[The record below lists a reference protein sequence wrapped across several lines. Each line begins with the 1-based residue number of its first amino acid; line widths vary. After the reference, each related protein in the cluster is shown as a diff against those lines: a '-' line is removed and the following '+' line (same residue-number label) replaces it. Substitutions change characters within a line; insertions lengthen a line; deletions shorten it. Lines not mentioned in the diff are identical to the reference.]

1 MERLT
6 YFLSKLWTFVSTIH
20 PLIFLTI
27 LIVSGLLFF
36 VSKRTI
42 QKLRPQTSSQNL
54 VVFAVTVFI
63 GLPFLVL
70 ILLLIVDLILKDQP
84 F

>member
-63 GLPFLVL
+63 GLPFLGL
-70 ILLLIVDLILKDQP
+70 ILLLIVDLNLKDQP